1 MNKETKLILINQ
13 LRIMSALQRIDYI
26 IHLDK
31 IIEDLSSGIKETQRM
46 LEKEL
51 LNND

>member
-13 LRIMSALQRIDYI
+13 LRIM
-26 IHLDK
+26 
-31 IIEDLSSGIKETQRM
+31 LSSGIKETQRM

-51 LNND
+51 LTND